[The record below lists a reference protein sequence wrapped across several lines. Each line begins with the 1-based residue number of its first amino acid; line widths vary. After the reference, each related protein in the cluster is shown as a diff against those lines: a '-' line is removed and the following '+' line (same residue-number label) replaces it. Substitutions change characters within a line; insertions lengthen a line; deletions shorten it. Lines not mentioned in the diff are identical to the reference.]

1 MTKSTDHARTLL
13 PERAVA
19 EKYGV
24 CVRTI
29 MRWGD
34 DPSLGFPPVVIIRKR
49 RYRDL
54 AALEAWDAAHRERE
68 LLTCQRRLH
77 HESVALANE
86 CRGRVGSANPGS

>member
-1 MTKSTDHARTLL
+1 LFTSRHFAVQESVVTKPVSLPQTLV

-29 MRWGD
+29 MRWGE
-34 DPSLGFPPVVIIRKR
+34 DPSLGFPPVVIIRRR

-54 AALEAWDAAHRERE
+54 AALEAWDAAHR
-68 LLTCQRRLH
+68 
-77 HESVALANE
+77 SGN
-86 CRGRVGSANPGS
+86 S